1 MHTPPQRNFVA
12 ERPAAAQAF
21 AKANAFLILNIQIT
35 IDIYCNLQ
43 YTYKA

>member
-21 AKANAFLILNIQIT
+21 AKANAFLLNH
-35 IDIYCNLQ
+35 N
-43 YTYKA
+43 K